1 MAGTVFDNLEFYR
14 TVLEELPIGVY
25 IVDRERRVRF
35 WNRRAEQLTGH
46 LAHEAMGQVS
56 QTFLKPCD
64 LHGQLVSERS
74 NPLGRTLT
82 QGHSQKFGAFFLH
95 KCGHRVAMRV
105 HCRAIMEHG
114 ETVVAAIVSFEECLD
129 GRDDSRD
136 PAMYG
141 CLDRVTGIPSHLLTR
156 AVLGEC
162 MIEMERSQR
171 GFGLLRIRVL
181 GLDEFR
187 EKHGMQSAL
196 PFLRTA
202 ALTLRHVLDPEIF
215 VGRWGEDEFIVVL
228 PAANPVTIGV
238 TAESIWDLVTHSDV
252 SWWGD
257 HFSVRAVVMHAV
269 AQPGDVLTKLLNG
282 LEPSHAAAT
291 GRVVG
296 EEGRGH
302 GARTAASATAK

>member
-14 TVLEELPIGVY
+14 TVLAELPIGVY

-46 LAHEAMGQVS
+46 LAHEAMGHDGT
-56 QTFLKPCD
+56 QTFLQPCD
-64 LHGQLVSERS
+64 ANGQLLSQQS

-82 QGHSQKFGAFFLH
+82 QGQAQQFGAFFLH
-95 KCGHRVAMRV
+95 KCGHRIAVRV
-105 HCRAIMEHG
+105 HSRAILEHS
-114 ETVVAAIVSFEECLD
+114 ETVIAAIVAFDECLA
-129 GRDDSRD
+129 GRDDSPD
-136 PAMYG
+136 PTMFG
-141 CLDRVTGIPSHLLTR
+141 CLDRVTGIPSHRLTR

-162 MIEMERSQR
+162 MLEMERSQR
-171 GFGLLRIRVL
+171 GFGLIRIRVL

-187 EKHGMQSAL
+187 ERHGMQSAL

-202 ALTLRHVLDPEIF
+202 ALTLRHILDPEIF

-228 PAANPVTIGV
+228 PSANPVTTMV
-238 TAESIWDLVTHSDV
+238 TAESIWELVTHSDV

-257 HFSVRAVVMHAV
+257 HFQVRAVVMHAV
-269 AQPGDVLTKLLNG
+269 AQPGDELTKLLNG

-296 EEGRGH
+296 EEGPRH
-302 GARTAASATAK
+302 GRERSASQP